1 MNVKQVVKKR
11 VDRIQ
16 RLADEI
22 GAEVYFPVTGGGIS
36 VHLPNAEDKR
46 KRTTS
51 FQRFA
56 ELRLFYDERNGQI
69 FRSLALS
76 SSTNPTKNVG

>member
-22 GAEVYFPVTGGGIS
+22 GAEVFFPVTGGGIS
-36 VHLPNAEDKR
+36 VHLPNAEDKAEADHEFPTLR
-46 KRTTS
+46 RTETFLRRTKRANLPLP
-51 FQRFA
+51 RVVVV
-56 ELRLFYDERNGQI
+56 Y
-69 FRSLALS
+69 
-76 SSTNPTKNVG
+76 